1 MSQGGLVQMADILSP
16 LPPGDADFV
25 VVLPVVLALIVL
37 VMIVAWR
44 WWRHPLRRLGRDLAR
59 HRLSPRAAAHRLAP
73 RLVGESELRREL
85 DRLRFK
91 RQPPSAAAV
100 AELIRRAADGR

>member
-1 MSQGGLVQMADILSP
+1 MSQGGLVQMADILPP
-16 LPPGDADFV
+16 LPPGDADSV

-37 VMIVAWR
+37 VTIVAWR

-85 DRLRFK
+85 DRLRFQ